1 MSPTE
6 APLKKSPW
14 SPAGRAALGAP
25 SSSALGAAGWTVVFS
40 YHANAAAA
48 QEVAQALE
56 AMGRTAYAVQADTA
70 SAADRERLVNT
81 ALENCG
87 GIDLLVN
94 NAGMAPR
101 QRADLLEVG
110 EASYDEV
117 MATNLKGPFFLTQR
131 VARVMVEQVRTQA
144 GPPAVLPK
152 IINIGSLSAY
162 ASSTNRG
169 EYCLSKAGMGM
180 LTALFADRLAA
191 DGILV
196 YEVRPGIIATD
207 MTAAV
212 QEKYDRL
219 IEGGLLP
226 LRRWGQPEDV
236 ARAVVA
242 LAGGALPY
250 STGEIIN
257 VDGGF
262 HLKRL

>member
-1 MSPTE
+1 MIQKGHSSQT
-6 APLKKSPW
+6 KI
-14 SPAGRAALGAP
+14 ALVTGGSRGIGHAIVV
-25 SSSALGAAGWTVVFS
+25 ALARSGWTVVFS
-40 YHANAAAA
+40 YRSNAEAAA
-48 QEVAQALE
+48 QVAAEIQSLGYPG
-56 AMGRTAYAVQADTA
+56 MAVQADVAGIQTG
-70 SAADRERLVNT
+70 EHLVN
-81 ALENCG
+81 AVLEEYG

-101 QRADLLEVG
+101 QRADLLEMG
-110 EASYDEV
+110 EISYDEV

-131 VARVMVEQVRTQA
+131 VARIMVEQVHSGGAQQTPR
-144 GPPAVLPK
+144 

-162 ASSTNRG
+162 ASSPNRG
-169 EYCLSKAGMGM
+169 EYCLSKAGVGM

-207 MTAAV
+207 MTAVV

-226 LRRWGQPEDV
+226 IRRWGTPEDV
-236 ARAVVA
+236 ARAVVS
-242 LAGGALPY
+242 LAEGALPY
-250 STGEIIN
+250 STGEVIN

-262 HLKRL
+262 HLRRL